1 MVVPDDGYLGR
12 AQALLRAHRALL
24 IADEV
29 QTGLARTGKML
40 CQEWD
45 GARVRQACGL
55 RRRRGPLYA
64 GPWRGCGGA
73 GSAAGSAM
81 ATAWKVPCCHG

>member
-1 MVVPDDGYLGR
+1 MVVPDDGYLGK
-12 AQALLRAHRALL
+12 AQALLKAHRALL

-45 GARVRQACGL
+45 GARVRRGAA
-55 RRRRGPLYA
+55 RR
-64 GPWRGCGGA
+64 
-73 GSAAGSAM
+73 
-81 ATAWKVPCCHG
+81 